1 MLAVP
6 PFFVLQPEETSVFLC
21 RQLPPNKIL
30 AEVGRTEVG
39 IEHVEMLLK
48 L

>member
-6 PFFVLQPEETSVFLC
+6 PFLFCNRREHQSFYAVSSHL
-21 RQLPPNKIL
+21 IL